1 MMDKKL
7 DALFYQIKANC
18 FDLIKKKD
26 INFLDFA
33 FELGMDSDDVIHN
46 FIVRCKDF
54 SFYLKAYDLLMKW

>member
-7 DALFYQIKANC
+7 DALFYQIKENC

-46 FIVRCKDF
+46 FIVRNKDF
-54 SFYLKAYDLLMKW
+54 SFYLKAYDLLLKW